1 MKNKLFYIAA
11 LLTLLSCS
19 KHPGEVRIQG
29 RFAHLEQG
37 EFYIYSS
44 DRELGRLDTVHIK
57 DGEFAYTMPLQG
69 SCILHLLYP
78 NYSQLTFFAHDGDD
92 LLSDAVHQ
100 HGHLAQLLPLLH
112 RGFHILGQGDL
123 RGDQVLL

>member
-1 MKNKLFYIAA
+1 M
-11 LLTLLSCS
+11 LTLLSCS

-92 LLSDAVHQ
+92 LLIEGDARDLNNVEVSGSDDNKH
-100 HGHLAQLLPLLH
+100 PTPWM
-112 RGFHILGQGDL
+112 
-123 RGDQVLL
+123 